1 MSIYDLIQVNV
12 VRVEKCCQKFKNYVN
27 RSGNFYNPV
36 KVKDKFRYILPLLCT
51 YKKTNHLCKNS

>member
-36 KVKDKFRYILPLLCT
+36 KVKDKFRYILPGPAPG
-51 YKKTNHLCKNS
+51 SEDGR